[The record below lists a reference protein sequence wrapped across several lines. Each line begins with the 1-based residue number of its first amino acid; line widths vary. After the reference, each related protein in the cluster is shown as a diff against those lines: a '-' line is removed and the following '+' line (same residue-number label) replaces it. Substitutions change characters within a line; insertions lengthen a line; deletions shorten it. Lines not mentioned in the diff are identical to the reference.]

1 MGRTEV
7 DPSLLYVPKEETL
20 EVAPRFQ
27 ALRIGIPR
35 ETSFQENRVPL
46 VPQDVARLVSL
57 GHEIVVETAAG
68 QAAHFQDRDFSE
80 AGARI
85 AFSAE
90 EIFRCDMVLKV
101 SPPTHAE
108 LSLLKP
114 GQLIISAV
122 QLGNHYADILQE
134 LIKRKVSAV
143 AINFIKDD
151 DDVYPIVRS
160 MSEIAGVGAILVA
173 AEYLSTASGGKGL
186 VLGGVTGLP
195 PAEVVI
201 IGAGTVGEFAAR
213 AALGL
218 GATVKVFDNSIHKLR
233 RFQTDIGRRV
243 FTSVLNENVLRECL
257 RRADVAIG
265 CLRPRHGRT
274 PCVVPESMV
283 SEMKVGSVIVDIS
296 IDQGGVFETSR
307 VTDHNHPVFRKY
319 GVVHYCV
326 PNIASRMAH
335 TASYALSSVLTP
347 ILDKMGEVG
356 GFIPY
361 LKKNKGFRQAVYMY
375 NGMLTNRYF
384 AEMFNMQ
391 YKDLELLLL
400 AL

>member
-1 MGRTEV
+1 MGRSEV
-7 DPSLLYVPKEETL
+7 DPSLLYVPQEEML
-20 EVAPRFQ
+20 EVAPRQ
-27 ALRIGIPR
+27 QSLRIGIPR

-46 VPQDVARLVSL
+46 VPSDVSVLVGL
-57 GHEIVVETAAG
+57 GHEIVIETSTG
-68 QAAHFQDRDFSE
+68 QAANFQDRDFSE
-80 AGARI
+80 AGAQI
-85 AFSAE
+85 VYSAE
-90 EIFRCDMVLKV
+90 EVFKCDIVLKV
-101 SPPTHAE
+101 SPPTASE
-108 LSLLKP
+108 LALLKP

-122 QLGNHYADILQE
+122 QLGNHYADTLNE
-134 LIKRKVSAV
+134 LIKKKASAV
-143 AINFIKDD
+143 AFNFIKDED
-151 DDVYPIVRS
+151 DIYPIVRS

-173 AEYLSTASGGKGL
+173 AEYLSNANGGKGL

-218 GATVKVFDNSIHKLR
+218 GATVKVFDTSVHKLR

-243 FTSVLNENVLRECL
+243 FTSLINENILRECL

-274 PCVVPESMV
+274 PCVVSESMV

-296 IDQGGVFETSR
+296 IDQGGVFETSV
-307 VTDHNHPVFRKY
+307 VTNHHQPVFRRY
-319 GVVHYCV
+319 GVIHYCV

-335 TASYALSSVLTP
+335 TASYALSSVLAP
-347 ILDKMGEVG
+347 ILRRMGEMG

-361 LKKNKGFRQAVYMY
+361 LKRDKGFRQAVYTY

-384 AEMFNMQ
+384 SEMFDIP
-391 YKDLELLLL
+391 YKDLDLLLL

>member
-1 MGRTEV
+1 MGRTEL
-7 DPSLLYVPKEETL
+7 DPSLLYIPQEEML
-20 EVAPRFQ
+20 EVLPRHQ
-27 ALRIGIPR
+27 SLSIGIPR

-46 VPQDVARLVSL
+46 VPSDISRLVGL
-57 GHEIVVETAAG
+57 GHDITVETSAG
-68 QAAHFQDRDFSE
+68 EAAHFQDRDFSE

-85 AFSAE
+85 VYDAQEVFK
-90 EIFRCDMVLKV
+90 CDIVLKV
-101 SPPTHAE
+101 SPPTEAE
-108 LSLLKP
+108 LQMLKG
-114 GQLIISAV
+114 GQVIISAV
-122 QLGNHYADILQE
+122 QLGNHYAAILHE
-134 LIKRKVSAV
+134 LIRRKASAV
-143 AINFIKDD
+143 AFNFIKDED
-151 DDVYPIVRS
+151 GIYPIVRS
-160 MSEIAGVGAILVA
+160 MSEIAGLGAILVA
-173 AEYLSTASGGKGL
+173 AEYLSNANCGKGL

-218 GATVKVFDNSIHKLR
+218 GASVRVFDNSVHKLR
-233 RFQTDIGRRV
+233 RFQTDIGQRI
-243 FTSVLNENVLRECL
+243 FTSLINESVLRESL

-274 PCVVPESMV
+274 PCVVSESMV

-296 IDQGGVFETSR
+296 IDQGGVFETSQ
-307 VTDHNHPVFRKY
+307 VTSHHHPIFRKY
-319 GVVHYCV
+319 GVIHYCV
-326 PNIASRMAH
+326 PNMASRMAH
-335 TASYALSSVLTP
+335 SASYALSSVLAP
-347 ILDKMGEVG
+347 ILRKMGDLG

-361 LKKNKGFRQAVYMY
+361 LKRDKGFRQAVYTY

-384 AEMFNMQ
+384 SEMFDIP

>member
-1 MGRTEV
+1 MGRTEL
-7 DPSLLYVPKEETL
+7 DPSLLYIPQEEML
-20 EVAPRFQ
+20 EVLPRHQ
-27 ALRIGIPR
+27 SLSIGIPR

-46 VPQDVARLVSL
+46 VPSDISRLVGM
-57 GHEIVVETAAG
+57 GHDITVETSAG
-68 QAAHFQDRDFSE
+68 EAAHFQDRDFSE

-85 AFSAE
+85 VYDAQEVFK
-90 EIFRCDMVLKV
+90 CDIVLKV
-101 SPPTHAE
+101 SPPTEAE
-108 LSLLKP
+108 LQMLKG
-114 GQLIISAV
+114 GQVIISAV
-122 QLGNHYADILQE
+122 QLGNHYAAILHE
-134 LIKRKVSAV
+134 LIRRKASAV
-143 AINFIKDD
+143 AFNFIKDED
-151 DDVYPIVRS
+151 GIYPIVRS
-160 MSEIAGVGAILVA
+160 MSEIAGLGAILVA
-173 AEYLSTASGGKGL
+173 AEYLSNANGGKGL

-218 GATVKVFDNSIHKLR
+218 GASVRVFDNSVHKLR
-233 RFQTDIGRRV
+233 RFQTDIGQRI
-243 FTSVLNENVLRECL
+243 FTSLINESVLRESL

-274 PCVVPESMV
+274 PCVVSESMV

-296 IDQGGVFETSR
+296 IDQGGVFETSQ
-307 VTDHNHPVFRKY
+307 VTSHHHPIFRKY
-319 GVVHYCV
+319 GVIHYCV
-326 PNIASRMAH
+326 PNMASRMAH
-335 TASYALSSVLTP
+335 SASYALSSVLAP
-347 ILDKMGEVG
+347 ILRKMGELG

-361 LKKNKGFRQAVYMY
+361 LKRDKGFRQAVYTY

-384 AEMFNMQ
+384 SEMFDIP